1 MDSGFRPATT
11 VSQSD
16 PRLALHI
23 PSPTSGRACPSA
35 TGHGAAAP
43 TGLETAGFNSILI
56 GALPEELNFRPPDLR
71 NWQEVTD
78 GVAVYRIVGRIDAR
92 QAKIWN
98 RLSALTSAVIRGSSL
113 AWVKVA
119 FVSSAGLRIILMT
132 AKQVAAVK
140 GSFAIFGLQSAVN
153 EVFEI
158 SGLQKFIPIA
168 SDETD
173 ARSKLGA

>member
-1 MDSGFRPATT
+1 MNLTT
-11 VSQSD
+11 GIV
-16 PRLALHI
+16 
-23 PSPTSGRACPSA
+23 ACPSA

-56 GALPEELNFRPPDLR
+56 RALPEELNLEISR
-71 NWQEVTD
+71 EVTD
-78 GVAVYRIVGRIDAR
+78 GVAVYRIVGRIDASTG
-92 QAKIWN
+92 QN
-98 RLSALTSAVIRGSSL
+98 LESAIGSDIRGSPRIIFDMGE
-113 AWVKVA
+113 AA
-119 FVSSAGLRIILMT
+119 FISSAGLRIILMT
-132 AKQVAAVK
+132 AKQVAAAK